1 MFNEHAE
8 GFGGAI
14 PDLTAPSKE
23 ALIHLLRNES
33 KWPEGFEFNF
43 QNCTK
48 CAMGLAQAVW
58 PHAIKDTASQNVGD
72 AIGISRDIAH
82 RIFQAGGGAMDLSRV
97 TAADVADMLEAV

>member
-23 ALIHLLRNES
+23 DLIHLLRNES

-43 QNCTK
+43 QNCSR
-48 CAMGLAQAVW
+48 CAIGLAHAVW
-58 PHAIKDTASQNVGD
+58 PNVIKHSASENVGD

-82 RIFQAGGGAMDLSRV
+82 RIFGRGNGAMDLSRV